1 MLLTLYNANYVLNI
15 KYFSYIKQLQLYKS
29 KEIFEKKQKLGVFM
43 KTLPY
48 GNSVPQWKMAKKVVF
63 SNKL

>member
-1 MLLTLYNANYVLNI
+1 MLLTLYNANYVLTI

-29 KEIFEKKQKLGVFM
+29 KKILENKKLLGVFM

-48 GNSVPQWKMAKKVVF
+48 GNSVPQ
-63 SNKL
+63 